1 MVTTRSMHEHPH
13 AAGED
18 TGAAQH
24 KMQSTQRNAA
34 ARPSVL
40 PSSIECVCMLRV
52 SALQPRAL
60 EPTRLLCPWDSPGK
74 NTGVGCHALLQGIF
88 PTQRLN
94 LSVLSLLHPALA
106 GRFFNHEHHLESPQL
121 QRVFPS
127 NDQNPTAYCPL
138 QEFCDLELVPRKAA
152 PFLLGPLSSP

>member
-1 MVTTRSMHEHPH
+1 MVTTRSTYEHPH

-18 TGAAQH
+18 TGAAPH
-24 KMQSTQRNAA
+24 KMHSTQRSAA
-34 ARPSVL
+34 AGPSVL
-40 PSSIECVCMLRV
+40 PSSIECACMLRV
-52 SALQPRAL
+52 SALQSRAL

-94 LSVLSLLHPALA
+94 PSVLSLLHPALA
-106 GRFFNHEHHLESPQL
+106 GRFFNHEHHLGSPQL

-127 NDQNPTAYCPL
+127 SDQNTMAYCPL
-138 QEFCDLELVPRKAA
+138 QEFYDLELVPRKAA